1 MSASGSGFTRFIN
14 IRHNNYLV
22 SAINFCFF
30 SLLINSVMALKE
42 LFDSSK
48 VSWRAFFGAT
58 TPLVVIVSVNS
69 SSVFS

>member
-1 MSASGSGFTRFIN
+1 
-14 IRHNNYLV
+14 
-22 SAINFCFF
+22 
-30 SLLINSVMALKE
+30 MALKE